1 MKKIISLIVS
11 FIAVFFI
18 GIFIG
23 HSILPPHP
31 LVAAKDRP
39 IYPTIYITG
48 SSGYASTM
56 DTMINSITADKDTRA
71 KKGLTIVVDTEHNY
85 SLKVTGT
92 IDKRNSY
99 PTIEVGMVKGTNNSN
114 KYEESLMA
122 IMSYLGK
129 HYNVAY
135 ANVLGYSAGGGG
147 VYHYLIDHGYDQSL
161 PPIKKFVSLDGQYN
175 ACTAQPDQTLAQVL
189 ADGPKIKTKY
199 YDFWLQNYERVD
211 KNIQVVLLEGAYD
224 TKKETDGTVPWADG
238 FSIYPLLI
246 KNGNSV
252 THYLIEGPNTNHT
265 AMPGNQKAIG
275 YVKTFFYE

>member
-11 FIAVFFI
+11 FIAVFVI

-39 IYPTIYITG
+39 IYITG

-56 DTMINSITADKDTRA
+56 DTMINSVTADKDTRA

-92 IDKRNSY
+92 IDKRNAY
-99 PTIEVGMVKGTNNSN
+99 PTIEVGMVKGTNNSD
-114 KYEESLMA
+114 KYEASLMA

-135 ANVLGYSAGGGG
+135 ANVLGY
-147 VYHYLIDHGYDQSL
+147 
-161 PPIKKFVSLDGQYN
+161 
-175 ACTAQPDQTLAQVL
+175 
-189 ADGPKIKTKY
+189 
-199 YDFWLQNYERVD
+199 
-211 KNIQVVLLEGAYD
+211 
-224 TKKETDGTVPWADG
+224 
-238 FSIYPLLI
+238 
-246 KNGNSV
+246 
-252 THYLIEGPNTNHT
+252 
-265 AMPGNQKAIG
+265 
-275 YVKTFFYE
+275 

>member
-11 FIAVFFI
+11 FIAVFVI

-56 DTMINSITADKDTRA
+56 DTMINSVTADKDTRA

-92 IDKRNSY
+92 IDKRNAY
-99 PTIEVGMVKGTNNSN
+99 PTIEVGMVKGTNNSD
-114 KYEESLMA
+114 KYEASLMA

-147 VYHYLIDHGYDQSL
+147 VYHYLIDHGYDRSL
-161 PPIKKFVSLDGQYN
+161 PPIKKFVSLDG
-175 ACTAQPDQTLAQVL
+175 
-189 ADGPKIKTKY
+189 
-199 YDFWLQNYERVD
+199 
-211 KNIQVVLLEGAYD
+211 
-224 TKKETDGTVPWADG
+224 
-238 FSIYPLLI
+238 
-246 KNGNSV
+246 
-252 THYLIEGPNTNHT
+252 
-265 AMPGNQKAIG
+265 
-275 YVKTFFYE
+275 